1 MSAFSKNQEYRI
13 ARLNEVAR
21 LLLEAGNVHAFI
33 VNNQD
38 FIASVVPEDF
48 IHLFDSLVAEHPELE
63 EMKDMANKMLNIFH
77 IPIRDYKR
85 LVPKPDSFLGIM
97 EQNNQAMEQMLD
109 QIRPVFKAF
118 MAEPMQTTHRQQ
130 LLQLFMQLESFIKY
144 YTIKENVLFPFLEK
158 HWTNYRCLHLM
169 WSYHD
174 DIRRNIKAVLEHLSS
189 GHPDRKDLAPYVGDI
204 FFDMLAIK
212 FRDEHILYP
221 QILATLQPQV
231 LDDMKWMAFEIGY
244 PFCKPE
250 ASNEHLPSIPAS
262 KTSAD
267 LGTGALTPEQIRLV
281 FNHLPVDITFVD
293 ANNKVAYFSSPK
305 RRVFPRTKAI
315 IGRDVSNCHPKESVH
330 VVEKIVESF
339 RTGAKDHADFWIQL
353 KDEMILIQYF
363 ALRDEQGIYQ
373 GVLEVA
379 QEVTAIK
386 TLQGEKRLLDW

>member
-1 MSAFSKNQEYRI
+1 MSAFSKTQEYRI
-13 ARLNEVAR
+13 VRLKEVAR

-63 EMKDMANKMLNIFH
+63 KVKDMANKMLNIFH

-97 EQNNQAMEQMLD
+97 EQNNRAMEQMLD

-118 MAEPMQTTHRQQ
+118 MADPKQATHRKQ
-130 LLQLFMQLESFIKY
+130 LLNLFIQLESFTAY

-174 DIRRNIKAVLEHLSS
+174 DIRRNIKAVLELLSS
-189 GHPDRKDLAPYVGDI
+189 ESHDRKDLAPYVGDI

-212 FRDEHILYP
+212 FREEHILYP
-221 QILATLQPQV
+221 HILATLQPQL
-231 LDDMKWMAFEIGY
+231 LDDMKWMALEIGY

-250 ASNEHLPSIPAS
+250 ASNENIPTNTAANS
-262 KTSAD
+262 LTQ

-293 ANNKVAYFSSPK
+293 ASNKVAFFSSPK

-339 RTGAKDHADFWIQL
+339 RTGAKDHADFWIHL
-353 KDEMILIQYF
+353 KDETVLIQYF
-363 ALRDEQGIYQ
+363 AVRDEQGIYQ
-373 GVLEVA
+373 GVLEVT
-379 QEVTAIK
+379 QEVSAIRA
-386 TLQGEKRLLDW
+386 LQGEKRLLDW